1 MCVSRMPEFF
11 LITLMTST
19 GRILIELN
27 VTHELGQE
35 NANFTISLVSL
46 PKYVDICTN
55 VVRITAGNSAGMSG
69 PSEAV
74 VVGKQGLCLHHI
86 GIKELDVMR

>member
-1 MCVSRMPEFF
+1 MPEFF

-19 GRILIELN
+19 GETLIELN
-27 VTHELGQE
+27 MTHELEQE

-74 VVGKQGLCLHHI
+74 VVGKQGLSLQHLALHWN
-86 GIKELDVMR
+86 

>member
-1 MCVSRMPEFF
+1 MDATCVSRMPEFF

-27 VTHELGQE
+27 MTYELGQE

-74 VVGKQGLCLHHI
+74 VVGKQGLCLQHLASHWN
-86 GIKELDVMR
+86 